1 MSTEEIRNL
10 LSTCTIHLAQVET
23 FLQLNQPVKA
33 EFRARELSENAKL
46 LSNALYRVSR
56 TSGEVKNES

>member
-10 LSTCTIHLAQVET
+10 VSVCTVHLNQVQT
-23 FLQLNQPVKA
+23 FLDIGQPVKA

-46 LSNALYRVSR
+46 LANVLYRVSR
-56 TSGEVKNES
+56 TSGEVKSD